1 MIEVGSK
8 VKIREDIPSFML
20 EYPRYRD
27 ISRQGVYRVE
37 DKAVAKSPLPHGL
50 PTVYIRFQDTSF
62 WYEMEFFEDAYN
74 SNLEKILT

>member
-27 ISRQGVYRVE
+27 ISRQGVYQVE
-37 DKAVAKSPLPHGL
+37 DKAVAKSPHPPGL
-50 PTVYIRFQDTSF
+50 PTVYIRFQDTFF

-74 SNLEKILT
+74 SNLDKILT